1 MKEENR
7 GLYIIGFMVL
17 ASLLFV
23 TLDIDLTNV
32 QTDSSII
39 DLGSII
45 SLTGFTIQQKLLS
58 AAILILIP
66 VIIGLVFILRMMN
79 AKNYK
84 ENKDKEED
92 ISIEEVDAKEE
103 KTVVTEDAT
112 ITKENVFS
120 NDEDFNNEIYDSFVK
135 VQYAFMQFNYDAL
148 ESLLS
153 DKLFDKYKQQLKD
166 LNAKKHKKI
175 MKSFNKEEV
184 TIESTNVNNNI
195 LTVKAKLK
203 VNYIGYTLNDKSEVI
218 EGEKGKKIS
227 KTYSL
232 TLSKSLNDNKK
243 VTKCPHCGNKLK
255 ENEKRCPNCDNDV
268 VSEKNEWIFK
278 AIDVAK

>member
-84 ENKDKEED
+84 RSSTPNNLLPKKNNYL
-92 ISIEEVDAKEE
+92 S
-103 KTVVTEDAT
+103 
-112 ITKENVFS
+112 NS
-120 NDEDFNNEIYDSFVK
+120 NDKAHINYINYSKVK
-135 VQYAFMQFNYDAL
+135 
-148 ESLLS
+148 
-153 DKLFDKYKQQLKD
+153 FDD
-166 LNAKKHKKI
+166 PG
-175 MKSFNKEEV
+175 M
-184 TIESTNVNNNI
+184 NNNI
-195 LTVKAKLK
+195 
-203 VNYIGYTLNDKSEVI
+203 NNNDNNMIVSKSFVSNQ
-218 EGEKGKKIS
+218 KNQSQKKFWTKKI
-227 KTYSL
+227 
-232 TLSKSLNDNKK
+232 
-243 VTKCPHCGNKLK
+243 
-255 ENEKRCPNCDNDV
+255 
-268 VSEKNEWIFK
+268 
-278 AIDVAK
+278 